1 MRKTIY
7 LLIIIFTLSSC
18 SNSEDEVPGDTTSS
32 TVWTGT
38 NLTFTK
44 ADGADYTQLSNQDQ
58 LTSNVSITRGN
69 NGGQIFNIVKESSAN
84 ENSSPAGTRW
94 SIGSINNIN
103 SLSFTN
109 FRSAVGKPKEVV
121 GKSLV
126 MHLVD
131 DDIYLSV
138 KFISWSQGK
147 NGGFAYQRSTP

>member
-1 MRKTIY
+1 MRKILY

-18 SNSEDEVPGDTTSS
+18 SNSEDEVQGDTTSS

-44 ADGADYTQLSNQDQ
+44 ADGADYTQVSNQDQ

-103 SLSFTN
+103 SLSFTS
-109 FRSAVGKPKEVV
+109 FRSAVGKPREVV

-138 KFISWSQGK
+138 KFTSWSQGK